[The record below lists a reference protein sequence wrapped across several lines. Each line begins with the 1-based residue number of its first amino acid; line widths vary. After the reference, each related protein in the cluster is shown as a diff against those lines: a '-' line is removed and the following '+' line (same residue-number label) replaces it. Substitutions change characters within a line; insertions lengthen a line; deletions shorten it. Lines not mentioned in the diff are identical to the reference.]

1 MEYKDLSPAVQSEE
15 QLRQLIQE
23 KVAAGETSFPSERA
37 LENELGVSRTTLRRS
52 LDTLE
57 KEAVIQKRNRKGI
70 EINQKQTINILQMN
84 SMSSQLPGE
93 QKVEVMSQ
101 EIVAGKD
108 EVNHFLNL
116 SEDKPVFKLVRRRI
130 VDNKPFSYEISF
142 IDSTRFA
149 GIEKIDLNNS
159 SLYNVLEKQFAIKPT
174 YGREELRFVSA
185 NEKLAEALKV
195 PLNTPL
201 FEVIASEIKDSI
213 NRDEYKPGMLM
224 PNETALQEIF
234 SSSRTTIRRAVDLL
248 VEEGLVVRKNGV
260 GLYVQPKL
268 TAQNILEMTG
278 VMKTDTNENLK
289 KDIKDFY
296 IRKAGKFYAEKFGI
310 KENELVYSIKF
321 VQKSEHGVTLDRL
334 ILPLSLYPD
343 LQAKDFQIINIIELV
358 NSGKYKLFELEQE
371 LQLIL
376 AGNEQIKN
384 MHIDENDPVFKLSS
398 VFYAENEMPIAIQ
411 YHYEDAE
418 STKYVVDFN

>member
-23 KVAAGETSFPSERA
+23 KVAAEETSFPSERA

-142 IDSTRFA
+142 IDSARFA

-174 YGREELRFVSA
+174 YGREELRYVSA

-195 PLNTPL
+195 PLHTPL
-201 FEVIASEIKDSI
+201 FEVVSKAFDQ
-213 NRDEYKPGMLM
+213 NDEPF
-224 PNETALQEIF
+224 E
-234 SSSRTTIRRAVDLL
+234 
-248 VEEGLVVRKNGV
+248 
-260 GLYVQPKL
+260 
-268 TAQNILEMTG
+268 
-278 VMKTDTNENLK
+278 
-289 KDIKDFY
+289 
-296 IRKAGKFYAEKFGI
+296 
-310 KENELVYSIKF
+310 YSK
-321 VQKSEHGVTLDRL
+321 QYL
-334 ILPLSLYPD
+334 IGN
-343 LQAKDFQIINIIELV
+343 QI
-358 NSGKYKLFELEQE
+358 KYKINAKNIFDYLE
-371 LQLIL
+371 
-376 AGNEQIKN
+376 
-384 MHIDENDPVFKLSS
+384 DE
-398 VFYAENEMPIAIQ
+398 
-411 YHYEDAE
+411 
-418 STKYVVDFN
+418 